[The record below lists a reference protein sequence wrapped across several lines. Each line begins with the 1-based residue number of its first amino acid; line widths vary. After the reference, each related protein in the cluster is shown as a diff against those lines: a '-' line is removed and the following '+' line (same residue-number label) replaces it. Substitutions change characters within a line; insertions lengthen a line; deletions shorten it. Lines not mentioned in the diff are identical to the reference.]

1 MSARQPSRR
10 TLFLTSSYPRFAGD
24 FSGHFVRSHARA
36 ECADERTVR
45 VLAFGDAPAGQG
57 PPRVQLD
64 PGIEV
69 AWLGGGALFGAPGV
83 LPRLGQRRTRLALL
97 LRPLLRALSA
107 LRGRARYDRVVAHFL
122 LLTGWPL
129 GVWFSR
135 RSRRAKA
142 ASLEVVAHGSDVRL
156 YEKLPGWLRRR
167 IAGDFMAQGA
177 ELCFVSEELRE
188 RMAAAA
194 GSPELS
200 RYVAAQGIVALPLD
214 LPALPSQAEARRRL
228 SIALD
233 ETVVVVVGRLTRGK
247 RVDVALAAAALLPR
261 ARIVVVGD
269 GPEARCLGQLH
280 PLVTFVGEAERPVA
294 LAWIRAADLLL
305 SASRLEG
312 APTAI
317 REARCLGVP
326 VVATAAGD
334 LAKWA
339 QQDLDLWVV
348 D

>member
-1 MSARQPSRR
+1 MSVRQPSRR

-24 FSGHFVRSHARA
+24 FGGHFVRSHARA
-36 ECADERTVR
+36 ECEGARSVR
-45 VLAFGDAPAGQG
+45 VLAFGDSPLSDAAA
-57 PPRVQLD
+57 RTELD

-69 AWLGGGALFGAPGV
+69 AWLGGGDLFGAPGV
-83 LPRLGQRRTRLALL
+83 LPRLAERRSRLALL
-97 LRPLLRALSA
+97 LGPLLRALSV
-107 LRGRARYDRVVAHFL
+107 LRERERYDRVVAHFL

-129 GVWFSR
+129 GVWFSQR
-135 RSRRAKA
+135 PRRAKA

-156 YEKLPGWLRRR
+156 FEKLPGWLRRR
-167 IAGDFMAQGA
+167 IAGDFLAQGA
-177 ELCFVSEELRE
+177 SLRFVSEELRE

-200 RYVAAQGIVALPLD
+200 RYVAAQAIAAMPLD
-214 LPALPSQAEARRRL
+214 LPVLPSREEARRGF
-228 SIALD
+228 SIAAE
-233 ETVVVVVGRLTRGK
+233 ETVVVLVGRLTRGK
-247 RVDVALAAAALLPR
+247 RVDVALGAAALLPA

-269 GPEARCLGQLH
+269 GPEASCLRQLH
-280 PLVTFVGEAERPVA
+280 PRVTFVGEAERAQA

-326 VVATAAGD
+326 VVTTAAGD

-339 QQDLDLWVV
+339 RRDLDLWVV

>member
-214 LPALPSQAEARRRL
+214 LPALPSQAEA
-228 SIALD
+228 
-233 ETVVVVVGRLTRGK
+233 LTRGK